1 MIKALLVTAL
11 LLPALCFHLQEAD
24 VIGRVDNFLRKRT
37 KFGDVYLHREH
48 S

>member
-1 MIKALLVTAL
+1 MIKALILLAL
-11 LLPALCFHLQEAD
+11 AAAILASHLQSAT
-24 VIGRVDNFLRKRT
+24 VIGQVDNFLRKRT